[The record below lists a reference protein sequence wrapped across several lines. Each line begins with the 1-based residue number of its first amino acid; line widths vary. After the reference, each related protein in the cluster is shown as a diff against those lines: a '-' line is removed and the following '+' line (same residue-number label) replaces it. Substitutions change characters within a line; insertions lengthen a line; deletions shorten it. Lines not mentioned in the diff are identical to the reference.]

1 MTELKDVDYALFGG
15 SSLFK
20 EKRYKF
26 GKFMEEIPGWV
37 FIQFKR
43 FPIYCQW
50 ESGVGVTLYNR
61 DRSQATACVCLRR
74 QAVFCRERK
83 MNNG

>member
-1 MTELKDVDYALFGG
+1 MTELKGVDYALFGG

-20 EKRYKF
+20 EKRYKLDN
-26 GKFMEEIPGWV
+26 FMEGIPGWV

-43 FPIYCQW
+43 FSIYCQW
-50 ESGVGVTLYNR
+50 EPGVGVTLNNR

-74 QAVFCRERK
+74 PAVCCRERK
-83 MNNG
+83 MNNE